1 MRHMALNRVTPL
13 VNASDFD
20 LESAVDQITSE
31 AEMAGDYGYDG
42 ERASRAEALAI
53 LGHELRRRA
62 RGHFAQ

>member
-1 MRHMALNRVTPL
+1 MRHPALRMLGSLRTAAV
-13 VNASDFD
+13 SQIED
-20 LESAVDQITSE
+20 AVDLIIAE

-62 RGHFAQ
+62 TPDAD